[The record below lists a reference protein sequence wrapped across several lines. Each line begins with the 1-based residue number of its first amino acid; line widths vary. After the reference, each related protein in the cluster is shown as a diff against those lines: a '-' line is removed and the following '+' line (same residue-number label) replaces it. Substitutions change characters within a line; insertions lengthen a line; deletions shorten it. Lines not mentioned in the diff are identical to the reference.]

1 MKEKIFIFLIIVI
14 VCLFIFSEKIMLWM
28 LTPTTYR
35 NPSDYKK
42 VLTNIENADKVS
54 HFPKII
60 PNDAENVQIYGYV
73 SAFGRELLILKFK
86 TNKKYIQDVFNNN
99 KFINANT
106 PVGTKQKIYFM
117 PSDNGRISS
126 KDMTFYVIDDESN
139 KPYYEKYF
147 PYFSGIGVD
156 KNYKYILFYYTC
168 PD

>member
-1 MKEKIFIFLIIVI
+1 
-14 VCLFIFSEKIMLWM
+14 
-28 LTPTTYR
+28 
-35 NPSDYKK
+35 
-42 VLTNIENADKVS
+42 
-54 HFPKII
+54 
-60 PNDAENVQIYGYV
+60 
-73 SAFGRELLILKFK
+73 
-86 TNKKYIQDVFNNN
+86 
-99 KFINANT
+99 
-106 PVGTKQKIYFM
+106 M